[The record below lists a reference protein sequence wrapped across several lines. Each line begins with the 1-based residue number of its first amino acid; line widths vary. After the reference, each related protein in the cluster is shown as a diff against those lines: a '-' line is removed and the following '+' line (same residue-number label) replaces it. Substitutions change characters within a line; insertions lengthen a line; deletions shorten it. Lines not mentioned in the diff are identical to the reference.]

1 MVVAVLLVASAC
13 SSGAETTTPVITV
26 ASTTTSTTA
35 TLAPTATQAPTTTTT
50 PPTITLPYSPDEY
63 WTQLVGEECVYLYPG
78 RGGIGRLV
86 GMDET
91 AARTEVERCGWVFRV
106 IHRDGADLTIT
117 ANFHNQ
123 RVNVVIVN
131 RVVRSVTQF

>member
-1 MVVAVLLVASAC
+1 MIAVTLLLVVSGC
-13 SSGAETTTPVITV
+13 SSGAETTTPAITV
-26 ASTTTSTTA
+26 ASTA
-35 TLAPTATQAPTTTTT
+35 TLAPTTTQAPTTTTT
-50 PPTITLPYSPDEY
+50 PPTITLADVLDEY

-117 ANFHNQ
+117 ADFHNE
-123 RVNVVIVN
+123 RVNAKIVN
-131 RVVRSVTQF
+131 SVVVSVRKY